1 MYKSHEGK
9 RFEKTITKK
18 YYAKKLDSSLPDI
31 LFYNKKT
38 SSFSFAE
45 IKKAEVTSTYI
56 KRYFKSEQ
64 FNKHKRNIFFDLS
77 AENSFYLICLKE
89 DKPTIYDIYSNKEYN
104 IKEILLRR

>member
-18 YYAKKLDSSLPDI
+18 YYAKKLDSTLPDI
-31 LFYNKKT
+31 LFNNKMA

-56 KRYFKSEQ
+56 NRYFKSEQ
-64 FNKHKRNIFFDLS
+64 INKNKRNIFFDLS

-89 DKPTIYDIYSNKEYN
+89 EKPNLYDIYSNNEYN
-104 IKEILLRR
+104 SK